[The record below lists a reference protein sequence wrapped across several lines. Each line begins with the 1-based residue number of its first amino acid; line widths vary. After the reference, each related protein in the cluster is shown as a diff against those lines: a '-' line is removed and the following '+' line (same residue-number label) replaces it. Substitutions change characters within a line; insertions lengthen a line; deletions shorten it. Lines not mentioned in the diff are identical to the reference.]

1 MCAQEHSSRRSL
13 VESAP
18 PLSEHAHCQAMV
30 DSTIVDSQK
39 GEDPRIFDTHLE
51 RIYTYER
58 DGSEC
63 KPGGREAMH
72 PGPYSDTFND
82 DCLDDDDGS
91 DASQTQTQP
100 SGGVPMASM
109 YGGFGPPPNDDDDIF
124 QDDGDGGE
132 DIVDPV
138 ALAAVATANVAIA
151 PGTLSSDAAQ
161 AIAAAAIADSSS
173 NSSPSCHPTRR

>member
-1 MCAQEHSSRRSL
+1 MQTSLLEVDLSTLDKIGPRYSFATPAEAALIRSGAVTTGQLRMCAQEHSNRRSL

-100 SGGVPMASM
+100 SG
-109 YGGFGPPPNDDDDIF
+109 
-124 QDDGDGGE
+124 
-132 DIVDPV
+132 
-138 ALAAVATANVAIA
+138 
-151 PGTLSSDAAQ
+151 
-161 AIAAAAIADSSS
+161 
-173 NSSPSCHPTRR
+173 